1 MKILLIFFWA
11 LAFHQKQAP
20 LRVGAKYTIC
30 SLKIDEGNPFERRT
44 RATVIITAMKKGYV
58 QYCWAS
64 DYKEHD
70 KPLFS
75 RSEKEFHELI
85 KNCDGTTR

>member
-1 MKILLIFFWA
+1 MKILLICFWF
-11 LAFHQKQAP
+11 LAFHQKQFT
-20 LRVGAKYTIC
+20 LRVGTKYTIC
-30 SLKIDEGNPFERRT
+30 SLKIDEGNPFETRT

-64 DYKEHD
+64 DYKKND

-75 RSEKEFHELI
+75 RSEKEFYELI
-85 KNCDGTTR
+85 KNCDGTNR